1 MNTCPPCNHHCR
13 QGRICPAN
21 RAPQVD
27 THRPMQLHLHT
38 QNGGAQVDTTRP
50 HSDMPIVDLGDE
62 FFRAEGAL
70 ALCARWLVL
79 VVGIVVCMGFVL
91 WLMGNPHHAADAV
104 REWGATLLAALP

>member
-1 MNTCPPCNHHCR
+1 MNCCNDFGQCTR
-13 QGRICPAN
+13 GADCPA
-21 RAPQVD
+21 RA
-27 THRPMQLHLHT
+27 HLHT
-38 QNGGAQVDTTRP
+38 RNGGAQVDTTRP

-79 VVGIVVCMGFVL
+79 VVGIAIGMGFGL
-91 WLMGNPHHAADAV
+91 WLMGNPHQAADAV